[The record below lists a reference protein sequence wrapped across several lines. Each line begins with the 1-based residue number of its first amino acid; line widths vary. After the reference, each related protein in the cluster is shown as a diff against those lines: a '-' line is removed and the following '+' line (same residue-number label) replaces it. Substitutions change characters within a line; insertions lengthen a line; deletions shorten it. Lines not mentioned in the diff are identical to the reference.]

1 MRKQSHAK
9 LLLSIQAQEVLL
21 RDIYERSSIEA
32 CGLLTGT
39 IDAGGNWQVEA
50 AHPLKNTHAS
60 PVYFEFAPEDLLAFE
75 LEHPGQVIGVYHSH
89 PTGFPRAS
97 ETDRKNMQRV
107 NVEQAIP
114 WVWLII
120 SGPFRKADFPPP
132 GSFASCSTIAYHHYE
147 RDGLQEIPVLLYE
160 QTSDAKL
167 DETR

>member
-1 MRKQSHAK
+1 MRKQSNAK

-21 RDIYERSSIEA
+21 RDIYERCSIEA

-39 IDAGGNWQVEA
+39 IDAGGNWLVEA
-50 AHPLKNTHAS
+50 AHPLKNIHES
-60 PVYFEFAPEDLLAFE
+60 PVYFEFAPEDLLTFE
-75 LEHPGQVIGVYHSH
+75 LEHPGEVIGVYHSH

-97 ETDRKNMQRV
+97 STDRKNMQRV

-120 SGPFRKADFPPP
+120 SGPFRQADSPPS
-132 GSFASCSTIAYHHYE
+132 GNFAACSSIAYHHYE

-160 QTSDAKL
+160 QSNNSKP
-167 DETR
+167 DETG